1 MKRVPIPSRR
11 ALTVGMWIA
20 AAAIAALVI
29 WMLVIISRLS
39 DDTVRTERDL
49 SEAREQA
56 RDVFGELADTNAAQ
70 DEALVEAN
78 RRLEQAG
85 KRPVTVPDPEPI
97 IGPAGDPGATGATG
111 PRGPAGVSIVGP
123 PGPRGL
129 PGEDGQS
136 IVGPAGPRGE
146 PGADG
151 ADGKD
156 GVDGRDGES
165 IVGPTGPRGET
176 GQAATSTQIR
186 AAVDD
191 FCGQG
196 RCIGP
201 VGPQG
206 ERGPAGPAGADSTVP
221 GPQGPPGPAGPQ
233 GGPGVINVATSPACG
248 DLMPNMS
255 IALTYDPAS
264 QTVALVCS

>member
-49 SEAREQA
+49 SEARGQA
-56 RDVFGELADTNAAQ
+56 REVFGDLVETNAAQ
-70 DEALVEAN
+70 DEALEEAN

-85 KRPVTVPDPEPI
+85 RRPVMFPTPEPV
-97 IGPAGDPGATGATG
+97 IGPPGAAGATG

-129 PGEDGQS
+129 PGKDGQS
-136 IVGPAGPRGE
+136 IVGPVGPRGE

-151 ADGKD
+151 A
-156 GVDGRDGES
+156 DGRDGES

-176 GQAATSTQIR
+176 GQAATPTQIR

-196 RCIGP
+196 RCVGP

-221 GPQGPPGPAGPQ
+221 GPQGPPGPAGE
-233 GGPGVINVATSPACG
+233 PGQSAYPFTFSFTVQQNPAQATTYTVTCTAPGACGVATS
-248 DLMPNMS
+248 
-255 IALTYDPAS
+255 
-264 QTVALVCS
+264 